1 MYMLR
6 IGETAVDSLNAASS
20 IYTQNVWHFELHS
33 RNSGSGAVSSKTLH
47 CLKYGFIAAAMNV
60 CLKARDSQAN
70 R

>member
-1 MYMLR
+1 MP
-6 IGETAVDSLNAASS
+6 NAKGALGSQYS
-20 IYTQNVWHFELHS
+20 ALSPCNVPQNGS
-33 RNSGSGAVSSKTLH
+33 RVVSSKTPH